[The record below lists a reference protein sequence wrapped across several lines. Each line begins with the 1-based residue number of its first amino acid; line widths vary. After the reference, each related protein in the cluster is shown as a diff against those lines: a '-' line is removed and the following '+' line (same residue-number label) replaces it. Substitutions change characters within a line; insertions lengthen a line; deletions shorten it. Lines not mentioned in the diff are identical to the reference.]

1 MNHPINM
8 SITPNFAIIS
18 QRVLTPKGERPAAIL
33 IQEEK
38 IMDVVSI
45 SEISSDCPV
54 EDMKNDVVMPGL
66 VDTHVHINEP
76 GRTDWEGFETATKA
90 AAAGGITT
98 LVDMPLNCIPVTTTV
113 DALNQKIAAT
123 KNQLWVDCGFYGG
136 LIPDNLQDIES
147 LADAGVLGFKAFLS
161 HSGIDEF
168 PNINEKHL
176 REALPIFANKGI
188 PILVHAELENG
199 ATQSEDHS
207 TYKSFQD
214 SRPKSWENNA
224 VKLLIQ
230 LSKEFDARIHIVHL
244 SSADILAEIAQTRND
259 GYPISVE
266 TCPHYL
272 HFSSEHISDG
282 DTRFKCAPPIWE
294 SDNKEKLWSGLEN
307 GLINFITSDHSP
319 CTAELK
325 NLEVGDFEKAWG
337 GISSIQF
344 TLPVIWTE
352 CKTRGYSMD
361 QLINWMSKQPA
372 KFIGKDQHKGEIF
385 PGFDAD
391 LVCWNPDKRY
401 IIQKEAIHHKN
412 KLTPYEGESLYGIVN
427 TTFLRGQK
435 IYENGENFGK
445 PTGKIVLYN
454 NGK

>member
-136 LIPDNLQDIES
+136 LIPDNLLDIES

-372 KFIGKDQHKGEIF
+372 KFIGKDQQKGQIS

-391 LVCWNPDKRY
+391 LVCWNPDEKY

-412 KLTPYEGESLYGIVN
+412 KLTPYEGESLYGVVN
-427 TTFLRGQK
+427 ATFLRGQK
-435 IYENGENFGK
+435 VYENGEFLGN
-445 PTGKIVLYN
+445 PTGKIILNN
-454 NGK
+454 NG

>member
-18 QRVLTPKGERPAAIL
+18 HRVLTPKGERPAAIL

-113 DALNQKIAAT
+113 DALNEKIAAT

-199 ATQSEDHS
+199 AIQSEDHS

-372 KFIGKDQHKGEIF
+372 KFIGKDQQKGQIS

-391 LVCWNPDKRY
+391 LVCWNPDEKY

-412 KLTPYEGESLYGIVN
+412 KLTPYEGESLYGVVN
-427 TTFLRGQK
+427 ATFLRGQK
-435 IYENGENFGK
+435 VYENGEFLGN
-445 PTGKIVLYN
+445 PTGKTILNN
-454 NGK
+454 NG

>member
-8 SITPNFAIIS
+8 PITPNFAIIS

-199 ATQSEDHS
+199 AIQSEDHS

-372 KFIGKDQHKGEIF
+372 KFIGKDQQKGQIS

-391 LVCWNPDKRY
+391 LVCWNPDEKY

-412 KLTPYEGESLYGIVN
+412 KLTPYEGESLYGVVN
-427 TTFLRGQK
+427 ATFLRGQK
-435 IYENGENFGK
+435 VYENGEFLGN
-445 PTGKIVLYN
+445 PTGKIILNN
-454 NGK
+454 NG

>member
-18 QRVLTPKGERPAAIL
+18 HRVLTPKGERPAAIL

-45 SEISSDCPV
+45 SEIPSDCPV

-113 DALNQKIAAT
+113 DALNEKIAAT

-188 PILVHAELENG
+188 PVLVHAELENG

-372 KFIGKDQHKGEIF
+372 KFIGKDQQKGQIS

-391 LVCWNPDKRY
+391 LVCWNPDEKY

-412 KLTPYEGESLYGIVN
+412 KLTPYEGESLYGVVN
-427 TTFLRGQK
+427 ATFLRGQK
-435 IYENGENFGK
+435 VYENGEFLGN
-445 PTGKIVLYN
+445 PTGKTILNN
-454 NGK
+454 NG

>member
-136 LIPDNLQDIES
+136 LIPDNLQNIES

-188 PILVHAELENG
+188 PVLVHAELENG

-372 KFIGKDQHKGEIF
+372 KFIGKDQQKGQIS

-391 LVCWNPDKRY
+391 LVCWNPDEKY

-412 KLTPYEGESLYGIVN
+412 KLTPYEGESLYGVVN
-427 TTFLRGQK
+427 ATFLRGQK
-435 IYENGENFGK
+435 VYENGEFLGN
-445 PTGKIVLYN
+445 PTGKIILNN
-454 NGK
+454 NG

>member
-45 SEISSDCPV
+45 SEIPSDCPV

-113 DALNQKIAAT
+113 DALNEKIAAT

-188 PILVHAELENG
+188 PVLVHAELENG

-352 CKTRGYSMD
+352 SKTRGYSMD

-372 KFIGKDQHKGEIF
+372 KFIGKDQQKGQIS

-391 LVCWNPDKRY
+391 LVCWNPDEKY

-412 KLTPYEGESLYGIVN
+412 KLTPYEGESLYGVVN
-427 TTFLRGQK
+427 ATFLRGQK
-435 IYENGENFGK
+435 VYENGEFLGN
-445 PTGKIVLYN
+445 PTGKIILNN
-454 NGK
+454 NG

>member
-1 MNHPINM
+1 MVFTPDLA
-8 SITPNFAIIS
+8 ITS
-18 QRVLTPKGERPAAIL
+18 QRVMTPYGERPAAIL
-33 IQEEK
+33 IRGEK
-38 IMDVVSI
+38 ILDVVSKQQI
-45 SEISSDCPV
+45 PSDCPV
-54 EDMKNDVVMPGL
+54 EDMANDVVMPGL

-98 LVDMPLNCIPVTTTV
+98 LVDMPLNCIPVTTTI

-123 KNQLWVDCGFYGG
+123 KNQLWMDCGFYGG
-136 LIPDNLQDIES
+136 LIPDNIHDFES
-147 LADAGVLGFKAFLS
+147 LADAGILGFKAFLS

-168 PNINEKHL
+168 PNISESHL
-176 REALPIFANKGI
+176 REALPILSKKGI
-188 PILVHAELENG
+188 PILIHAELENG
-199 ATQSEDHS
+199 AIISEDHK

-230 LSKEFDARIHIVHL
+230 LCKEYDTQIHIVHL
-244 SSADILAEIAQTRND
+244 SSADILSEIAEARHD
-259 GYPISVE
+259 GFPISVE

-272 HFSSEHISDG
+272 HFASEQISDG
-282 DTRFKCAPPIWE
+282 DTRFKCAPPIWNA
-294 SDNKEKLWSGLEN
+294 DNREKLWRGLKE
-307 GLINFITSDHSP
+307 GIINFITSDHSP
-319 CTAELK
+319 CTPELK
-325 NLEVGDFEKAWG
+325 NMELGDFEKAWG

-352 CKTRGYSMD
+352 CKARGFSMD
-361 QLINWMSKQPA
+361 QLINWMSTEPA
-372 KFIGKDQHKGEIF
+372 KFIGKDRQKGQIS
-385 PGFDAD
+385 PGYDAD
-391 LVCWNPDKRY
+391 LVCWNPDKKY

-435 IYENGENFGK
+435 IYEYGEKFGK

-454 NGK
+454 YGK

>member
-1 MNHPINM
+1 M
-8 SITPNFAIIS
+8 
-18 QRVLTPKGERPAAIL
+18 TPKGKRPAAIL

-45 SEISSDCPV
+45 SEIPSDCPV

-66 VDTHVHINEP
+66 LDTHVHINEP

-123 KNQLWVDCGFYGG
+123 KNQLCVDCGFYGG

-199 ATQSEDHS
+199 AIQSEDHS

-372 KFIGKDQHKGEIF
+372 KFIGKDQQKGQIS

-391 LVCWNPDKRY
+391 LVCWNPDEKY

-412 KLTPYEGESLYGIVN
+412 KLTPYEGESLYGVVN
-427 TTFLRGQK
+427 ATFLRGQK
-435 IYENGENFGK
+435 VYEKGEFLGN
-445 PTGKIVLYN
+445 PTGKIILNRSY
-454 NGK
+454 

>member
-18 QRVLTPKGERPAAIL
+18 HRVLTPKGERPAAIL

-113 DALNQKIAAT
+113 DALNEKIAAT

-199 ATQSEDHS
+199 AIQSEDHS

-372 KFIGKDQHKGEIF
+372 KFIGKDQQKGQIS

-391 LVCWNPDKRY
+391 LVCWNPDEKY

-412 KLTPYEGESLYGIVN
+412 KLTPYEGESLYGVVN
-427 TTFLRGQK
+427 ATFLRGQK
-435 IYENGENFGK
+435 VYENGEFLGN
-445 PTGKIVLYN
+445 PTGKIILNN
-454 NGK
+454 NG

>member
-45 SEISSDCPV
+45 SEIPSDCPV

-113 DALNQKIAAT
+113 DALNEKIAAT

-199 ATQSEDHS
+199 AIQSENHS

-372 KFIGKDQHKGEIF
+372 KFIGKDQQKGQIS

-391 LVCWNPDKRY
+391 LVCWNPDEKY

-412 KLTPYEGESLYGIVN
+412 KLTPYEGESLYGVVN
-427 TTFLRGQK
+427 ATFLRGQK
-435 IYENGENFGK
+435 VYENGEFLGN
-445 PTGKIVLYN
+445 PTGKIILNN
-454 NGK
+454 NG

>member
-1 MNHPINM
+1 
-8 SITPNFAIIS
+8 
-18 QRVLTPKGERPAAIL
+18 
-33 IQEEK
+33 
-38 IMDVVSI
+38 
-45 SEISSDCPV
+45 
-54 EDMKNDVVMPGL
+54 
-66 VDTHVHINEP
+66 
-76 GRTDWEGFETATKA
+76 
-90 AAAGGITT
+90 
-98 LVDMPLNCIPVTTTV
+98 
-113 DALNQKIAAT
+113 
-123 KNQLWVDCGFYGG
+123 
-136 LIPDNLQDIES
+136 

-188 PILVHAELENG
+188 PVLVHAELENG

-372 KFIGKDQHKGEIF
+372 KFIGKDQQKGQIS

-391 LVCWNPDKRY
+391 LVCWNPDEKY

-412 KLTPYEGESLYGIVN
+412 KLTPYEGESLYGVVN
-427 TTFLRGQK
+427 ATFLRGQK
-435 IYENGENFGK
+435 VYENGEFLGN
-445 PTGKIVLYN
+445 PTGKIILNN
-454 NGK
+454 NG

>member
-199 ATQSEDHS
+199 AIQSEDHS

-372 KFIGKDQHKGEIF
+372 KFIGKDQQKGQIS

-391 LVCWNPDKRY
+391 LVCWNPDEKY

-412 KLTPYEGESLYGIVN
+412 KLTPYEGESLYGVVN
-427 TTFLRGQK
+427 ATFLRGQK
-435 IYENGENFGK
+435 VYENGEFLGN
-445 PTGKIVLYN
+445 PTGKIILNN
-454 NGK
+454 NG

>member
-45 SEISSDCPV
+45 SEIPSDCPV

-199 ATQSEDHS
+199 AIQSEDHS

-372 KFIGKDQHKGEIF
+372 KFIGKDQQKGQIS

-391 LVCWNPDKRY
+391 LVCWNPDEKY

-412 KLTPYEGESLYGIVN
+412 KLTPYEGESLYGVVN
-427 TTFLRGQK
+427 ATFLRGQK
-435 IYENGENFGK
+435 VYENGEFLGN
-445 PTGKIVLYN
+445 PTGKTILNN
-454 NGK
+454 NG

>member
-199 ATQSEDHS
+199 AIQSEDHS

-372 KFIGKDQHKGEIF
+372 KFIGKDQQKGQIS

-391 LVCWNPDKRY
+391 LVCWNPDKKY

-412 KLTPYEGESLYGIVN
+412 KLTPYEGESLYGVVN
-427 TTFLRGQK
+427 ATFLRGQK
-435 IYENGENFGK
+435 VYENGEFLGN
-445 PTGKIVLYN
+445 PTGKIILKN
-454 NGK
+454 NG

>member
-1 MNHPINM
+1 M

-76 GRTDWEGFETATKA
+76 WRTDWEGFETATKA

-224 VKLLIQ
+224 VKLLIE
-230 LSKEFDARIHIVHL
+230 LCKEYDARIHIVHL
-244 SSADILAEIAQTRND
+244 SSADFLPEIAQTRND

-272 HFSSEHISDG
+272 HFASENISDG

-372 KFIGKDQHKGEIF
+372 KFIGKDQQKGQIS

-391 LVCWNPDKRY
+391 LVCWNQDEKY

-412 KLTPYEGESLYGIVN
+412 KLTPYEGESLYGVVN
-427 TTFLRGQK
+427 ATFLRGQK
-435 IYENGENFGK
+435 VYENGEFLGN
-445 PTGKIVLYN
+445 PTGKIILNN
-454 NGK
+454 NG

>member
-18 QRVLTPKGERPAAIL
+18 HRVLTPKGERPAAIL

-113 DALNQKIAAT
+113 DALNEKIAAT

-136 LIPDNLQDIES
+136 LIPDNLQNIES

-168 PNINEKHL
+168 PNITEKHL

-199 ATQSEDHS
+199 AIQSENHS

-372 KFIGKDQHKGEIF
+372 KFIGKDQQKGQIS

-391 LVCWNPDKRY
+391 LVCWNPDEKY

-412 KLTPYEGESLYGIVN
+412 KLTPYEGESLYGVVN
-427 TTFLRGQK
+427 ATFLRGQK
-435 IYENGENFGK
+435 VYEKGEFLGN
-445 PTGKIVLYN
+445 PTGKIILNRSY
-454 NGK
+454 

>member
-188 PILVHAELENG
+188 PVLVHAELENG

-372 KFIGKDQHKGEIF
+372 KFIGKDQQKGQIS

-391 LVCWNPDKRY
+391 LVCWNPDEKY

-412 KLTPYEGESLYGIVN
+412 KLTPYEGESLYGVVN
-427 TTFLRGQK
+427 ATFLRGQK
-435 IYENGENFGK
+435 VYEKGEFLGN
-445 PTGKIVLYN
+445 PTGKIILNRSY
-454 NGK
+454 